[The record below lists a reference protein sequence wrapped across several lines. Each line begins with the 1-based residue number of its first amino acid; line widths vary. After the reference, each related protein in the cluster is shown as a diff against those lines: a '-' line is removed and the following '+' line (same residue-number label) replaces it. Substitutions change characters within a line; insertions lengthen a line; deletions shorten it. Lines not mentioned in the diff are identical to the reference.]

1 MTTNSKCI
9 NGQATSESMRRSKR
23 IANGGVLHFYKS
35 HHVTTEISAQGTRH
49 VLWAQDIPVV
59 QGDQRTSV
67 KILKCDRTNSILGT
81 PTESMA
87 YSPYGYLDSNKATTL
102 LSFNG
107 QWLDHVIKGYPLGNG
122 YRALSTVLHRFLSPD
137 SFSPFGIGGLNA
149 YIYCLGDPVN
159 FNDPS
164 GHVPHFM
171 RSVAKGIANRLH
183 LRTPSARRTQSPPQ
197 LAETQA
203 NIVSRSGSQS
213 SETIGIQL
221 TPVSAPRSP
230 FTVFDDTRTAQPNGS
245 PPGTPPPTYN
255 DALGLPPDYKT
266 ATAPMQPRP
275 SRTPSIG
282 SQHSLDTGE
291 LTPQQIRERI
301 RRVADQ
307 TSTQGSRGPNGRRD
321 AILLTDH

>member
-9 NGQATSESMRRSKR
+9 NGQAPSESMRRLKR
-23 IANGGVLHFYKS
+23 IANGGALHFYKS
-35 HHVTTEISAQGTRH
+35 HHITTEISAQGTRH
-49 VLWAQDIPVV
+49 VLWAQDIPVA

-67 KILKCDRTNSILGT
+67 KILKSDRTNSILGT
-81 PTESMA
+81 LTESMA

-107 QWLDHVIKGYPLGNG
+107 QWFDHVIKGYPLGNG

-203 NIVSRSGSQS
+203 NMVSRSRSQS

-221 TPVSAPRSP
+221 TPVDTPRSS
-230 FTVFDDTRTAQPNGS
+230 FNAFDDMRGPTPRDKWNKLVLPKFAELEGELPNYETAI
-245 PPGTPPPTYN
+245 
-255 DALGLPPDYKT
+255 AR
-266 ATAPMQPRP
+266 MQPGPP
-275 SRTPSIG
+275 STPSIG
-282 SQHSLDTGE
+282 SQHSLDSIE
-291 LTPQQIRERI
+291 LRPQEIRARI
-301 RRVADQ
+301 RQVADQ
-307 TSTQGSRGPNGRRD
+307 ISMQGIRGPSGRRG
-321 AILLTDH
+321 AILLTNL

>member
-9 NGQATSESMRRSKR
+9 NEQATSESMRRLKR
-23 IANGGVLHFYKS
+23 IANGGALHFYKS

-49 VLWAQDIPVV
+49 VLWAQDIPVA

-67 KILKCDRTNSILGT
+67 KILKSDRTNSILGT
-81 PTESMA
+81 LTESMA

-107 QWLDHVIKGYPLGNG
+107 QWFDHVIKGYPLGNG

-197 LAETQA
+197 LDDM
-203 NIVSRSGSQS
+203 IPRSRTPS

-221 TPVSAPRSP
+221 TPVDTPRSS
-230 FTVFDDTRTAQPNGS
+230 FTVFDDTRAPHPNEL
-245 PPGTPPPTYN
+245 PPPTYTE
-255 DALGLPPDYKT
+255 ALGLPPDYET
-266 ATAPMQPRP
+266 VIARMQSRP

-282 SQHSLDTGE
+282 SQHSLDTVE

-321 AILLTDH
+321 AILLTDR